1 MTIIKE
7 ELVNEVSVY
16 YYYSKNKGN
25 HEESASRK
33 SSNNA
38 PKINNGYCR
47 LNIKV
52 MLKTYDTNQEYYDI
66 SYDWGFKPWGEWGD
80 ANFITNGGNLITW
93 SSILEMEEKL
103 VNNKKSSPILQ
114 KVQKL
119 KQLFPFYHDD
129 EFIENN
135 INGEIVKKN
144 NITTELVNGL
154 CMTNDEI
161 NSISGNTTSYRYR
174 LNIMNAIAMFWD

>member
-1 MTIIKE
+1 
-7 ELVNEVSVY
+7 
-16 YYYSKNKGN
+16 
-25 HEESASRK
+25 
-33 SSNNA
+33 
-38 PKINNGYCR
+38 
-47 LNIKV
+47 
-52 MLKTYDTNQEYYDI
+52 
-66 SYDWGFKPWGEWGD
+66 
-80 ANFITNGGNLITW
+80 
-93 SSILEMEEKL
+93 MEEKL

-119 KQLFPFYHDD
+119 KHLFPFYHDD